1 VTSRSN
7 PIVSALR
14 SLAKLVKGSDSDS
27 DSDSERRD
35 LALVFEICFPMLK
48 VAPKHVFGQSVHS
61 DSAGTFSSKQYG
73 ATPSGQAIYRSWAK
87 LKDLQYLLVT
97 SPKDESADRKYFVFK
112 RKFKTYG
119 PQWSA
124 WEDCDSA
131 TSNSNFFWLA
141 TRDSDRSGEASRV
154 AVPEAERPKVRFRIQ
169 TFDDY
174 LATVRRDTDPTL
186 DEVDDVI

>member
-73 ATPSGQAIYRSWAK
+73 GTPSGQSIYRECAN
-87 LKDLQYLLVT
+87 LKGLQYLLVNLPKGD
-97 SPKDESADRKYFVFK
+97 SPDRKYFVFK

-119 PQWSA
+119 PRWSA
-124 WEDCDSA
+124 WEDYDSA
-131 TSNSNFFWLA
+131 TSDSNFFWLA
-141 TRDSDRSGEASRV
+141 TRDRDRSGEAARV
-154 AVPEAERPKVRFRIQ
+154 VVPEAERPKVRFRIQ

-174 LATVRRDTDPTL
+174 RATIRRDTDPTL
-186 DEVDDVI
+186 DEVADVL